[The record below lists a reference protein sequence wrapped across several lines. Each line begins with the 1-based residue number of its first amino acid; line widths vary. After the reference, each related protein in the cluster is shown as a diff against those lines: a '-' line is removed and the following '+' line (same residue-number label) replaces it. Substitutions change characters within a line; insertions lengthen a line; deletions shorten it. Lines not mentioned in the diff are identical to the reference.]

1 LPERLALPSPSRSI
15 VTRQSRTIV
24 LLTGSSLCHNPRA
37 LKEATALSRAGHQV
51 EVLGAWFDPA
61 LKARDLQL
69 LAGLPFAF
77 TPVIDATRTG
87 PRATTLH
94 FARRA
99 ARKAAQLAHDALGWE
114 NARQLGV
121 RVAPLLH
128 AAKRRSADL
137 YLAHSE
143 PGLYA
148 AHALLRD
155 GCRVG
160 VDMEDWFSEDLLPEA
175 RRHRPLR
182 LLRSLEGELL
192 RRGACS
198 FCTSEAM
205 AAALAATYA
214 CRRPTVIYNAFPW
227 SERDGLNGAAS
238 DRVDCSLP
246 SLYWVSQTMGP
257 ERGIEDLLA
266 ALPFMSGACEI
277 HLRGVS
283 TPGFADWIATR
294 LPETWRRR
302 VFLHGLVDNAAL
314 LPRVAEHD
322 IGFAGELTYCRNK
335 VLTVSNKILY
345 YLLGGLAVLA
355 SDTEGQQ
362 EVARQ
367 APGAVQLYRAGD
379 PQDLA
384 RQLDALLA
392 SPTRRKGMRLAA
404 LEVTREMFCWERQ
417 EDKLLTA
424 VASAFGATADMPEF
438 AGAGAPAS

>member
-1 LPERLALPSPSRSI
+1 M
-15 VTRQSRTIV
+15 TRQSCTIV
-24 LLTGSSLCHNPRA
+24 LLTGSCLCHNPRA

-69 LAGLPFAF
+69 LAGLPFTF

-87 PRATTLH
+87 PRATTLR
-94 FARRA
+94 FAQRA
-99 ARKAAQLAHDALGWE
+99 GRKAAQLAHDALGWE

-121 RVAPLLH
+121 RVAPLLRT
-128 AAKRRSADL
+128 AKRRSADL

-148 AHALLRD
+148 ARALLRD
-155 GCRVG
+155 GRRVG
-160 VDMEDWFSEDLLPEA
+160 VDMEDWFSEDLLSEA

-192 RRGACS
+192 RRGACA
-198 FCTSEAM
+198 FCSSEAM
-205 AAALAATYA
+205 AAALATTYA

-227 SERDGLNGAAS
+227 SERDGLNGAAT

-246 SLYWVSQTMGP
+246 SLYWISQTMGP

-266 ALPFMSGACEI
+266 ALPLMSGACEI
-277 HLRGVS
+277 HLRGRS
-283 TPGFADWIATR
+283 TPGFAEWIAAR
-294 LPETWRRR
+294 LPEAWRHR
-302 VFLHGLVDNAAL
+302 VFLHGLLNNAAL

-322 IGFAGELTYCRNK
+322 IGFAGEQPYCRSRD
-335 VLTVSNKILY
+335 LTVTNKILH
-345 YLLGGLAVLA
+345 YLLGGRAVLA
-355 SDTEGQQ
+355 SDTEGQR

-367 APGAVQLYRAGD
+367 APGAVQLYHAGS
-379 PQDLA
+379 PSDLA

-392 SPTRRKGMRLAA
+392 SPARRGDMGQAA
-404 LEVTREMFCWERQ
+404 LKAARERFCWERQ
-417 EDKLLTA
+417 EPGLLAA
-424 VASAFGATADMPEF
+424 VAEALGMGPDREPMELKQLCELH
-438 AGAGAPAS
+438 